1 MSGAADDAG
10 AGAGASA
17 PASAAS
23 TEPTEPGL
31 RVVDPWL
38 ELRRFTP
45 ARIGLGRAGDALA
58 TKDQLALRLAHAQA
72 RDAVHAALDVDAIRG
87 ALDGHEVLHVRSA
100 APDRATYL
108 QRPDLGRVLAEGEA
122 ARLRSAAVPV
132 EAKGGPA
139 VGATSGFDLAF
150 VLADG
155 LSPVAVQEHAAS
167 VLRATV
173 SALPGWSV
181 APVVVATQAR
191 VALGD
196 PIGEA
201 IGARF
206 VVVLV
211 GERPGLSAA
220 DSLGLYLTY
229 EPRTGRRDSE
239 RNCISNV
246 RPPVGLSYE
255 AAGHKLATLL
265 REGLRLGLT
274 GVGLKDEGPSLGA

>member
-1 MSGAADDAG
+1 VSAGEPSVEPTVPPAEAA
-10 AGAGASA
+10 
-17 PASAAS
+17 ASAAAQ
-23 TEPTEPGL
+23 L
-31 RVVDPWL
+31 RLVDPWA
-38 ELRRFTP
+38 ELRTFTP

-72 RDAVHAALDVDAIRG
+72 RDAVHAALDVDAIRA
-87 ALDGHEVLHVRSA
+87 ALPDHPVIHVRSA

-108 QRPDLGRVLAEGEA
+108 QRPDLGRTLAEGEA
-122 ARLRSAAVPV
+122 ARLVPQ
-132 EAKGGPA
+132 ASPIDFKARTDGP
-139 VGATSGFDLAF
+139 DLAF
-150 VLADG
+150 VIADG
-155 LSPVAVQEHAAS
+155 LSPLAVQRHAARM
-167 VLRATV
+167 VTETA
-173 SALPGWSV
+173 AQLPDWTV

-196 PIGEA
+196 EIGEA
-201 IGARF
+201 LHATF
-206 VVVLV
+206 VIVLV

-220 DSLGLYLTY
+220 DSLGVYLTY

-265 REGLRLGLT
+265 REARRLGLT
-274 GVGLKDEGPSLGA
+274 GVDLKDNGPLLGA